1 MSASPSD
8 SPAEILRTCQELYA
22 ALPMKETAELG
33 RILSTVRG
41 SHGLRWKECADFE
54 FMKSLHLKSLTSMY
68 DTQVRGIS
76 QRWRACALCSV
87 CQEPLAD
94 GDVHRRIV
102 CGCGERVVHKQCTG
116 SSGVTH
122 CFCCEE
128 KFIINDTHG
137 ALS

>member
-1 MSASPSD
+1 MSALARD
-8 SPAEILRTCQELYA
+8 LPAEILRDCQELYA
-22 ALPMKETAELG
+22 TLPTKETAELG
-33 RILSTVRG
+33 RILSSVRG
-41 SHGLRWKECADFE
+41 GHGLRWKECADFE
-54 FMKSLHLKSLTSMY
+54 FMKSMQLKSLTSMY

-94 GDVHRRIV
+94 ADVHRRIF

-116 SSGVTH
+116 SSDVTH

-128 KFIINDTHG
+128 KFIIKDAHD